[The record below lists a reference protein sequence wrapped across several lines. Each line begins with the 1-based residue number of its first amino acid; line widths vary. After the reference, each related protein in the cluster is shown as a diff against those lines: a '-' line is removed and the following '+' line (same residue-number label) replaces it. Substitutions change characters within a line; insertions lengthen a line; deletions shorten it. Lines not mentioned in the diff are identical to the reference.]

1 MNSLVVYESKFGNTQ
16 RVAELI
22 GKALGSHGNA
32 PVVDIESPD
41 ALKLEKV
48 DLLVIGGPTQAHGMS
63 PALRVYLDGL
73 ISRAPAGM
81 RAAIFDT
88 RLKGPGF
95 LWGSAAKAIADQLR
109 KAAFVV
115 VAPPESFL
123 VEGMK
128 EPRMV
133 DGEEQRAQA
142 WAVEI
147 GAQVSER
154 YPATVR
160 SLGPQTT

>member
-1 MNSLVVYESKFGNTQ
+1 MNSLVVYGSKFGNTQ
-16 RVAELI
+16 RVAEAI
-22 GKALGSHGNA
+22 AKGLGSHGVA
-32 PVVDIESPD
+32 RVLQVQDPYALTLD
-41 ALKLEKV
+41 AV

-63 PALRVYLDGL
+63 PELRVYLDAL

-81 RAAIFDT
+81 RAATFDT

-95 LWGSAAKAIADQLR
+95 LWGSAAKAIADQLC
-109 KAAFVV
+109 KAAFTV

-128 EPRMV
+128 EPQLV
-133 DGEEQRAQA
+133 DGEEHRAEA

-147 GAQVSER
+147 GARAAVRQL
-154 YPATVR
+154 ATV
-160 SLGPQTT
+160 

>member
-16 RVAELI
+16 KVAEVI
-22 GKALGSHGNA
+22 GKGLGSQGLA
-32 PVVDIESPD
+32 RIITVEDPY
-41 ALKLEKV
+41 ALALDPV

-63 PALRVYLDGL
+63 PPMRVYLEAL
-73 ISRAPAGM
+73 IPTAPAGM

-109 KAAFVV
+109 KAGFVL

-128 EPRMV
+128 EPRLM

-147 GAQVSER
+147 GAKMTAQL
-154 YPATVR
+154 PAMV
-160 SLGPQTT
+160 

>member
-16 RVAELI
+16 KVAKVI
-22 GKALGSHGNA
+22 AKGLGSHGLA
-32 PVVDIESPD
+32 RIVSVEDPYALALD
-41 ALKLEKV
+41 AV

-63 PALRVYLDGL
+63 PAMRVYLEAL

-109 KAAFVV
+109 KAGFVLG
-115 VAPPESFL
+115 APAESFL

-128 EPRMV
+128 EPRLV
-133 DGEEQRAQA
+133 DGEEQSAQA

-147 GAQVSER
+147 GARITAQL
-154 YPATVR
+154 PARV
-160 SLGPQTT
+160 

>member
-16 RVAELI
+16 KVAEI
-22 GKALGSHGNA
+22 IAKTLGSNGPA
-32 PVVDIESPD
+32 RTAEVEDPYALTLD
-41 ALKLEKV
+41 AV

-63 PALRVYLDGL
+63 PALRVYLEAL
-73 ISRAPAGM
+73 ISRAPAGI

-109 KAAFVV
+109 KAAFVL

-128 EPRMV
+128 EPRLV
-133 DGEEQRAQA
+133 EGEERRAQA

-147 GAQVSER
+147 GAQVAVR
-154 YPATVR
+154 QPATV
-160 SLGPQTT
+160 

>member
-16 RVAELI
+16 KVAEGI
-22 GKALGSHGNA
+22 AKGLGSDGLA
-32 PVVDIESPD
+32 RVVEVEDPYALTLD
-41 ALKLEKV
+41 AV

-63 PALRVYLDGL
+63 PAMRVYLDAL

-95 LWGSAAKAIADQLR
+95 LWGSAAKAIAEQLR
-109 KAAFVV
+109 KAAFLVV
-115 VAPPESFL
+115 VPPESFL

-128 EPRMV
+128 EPRLV

-147 GAQVSER
+147 GAQITAQLA
-154 YPATVR
+154 ATV
-160 SLGPQTT
+160 